1 MAFADPQAIDNLA
14 AASQNL
20 ARTSFGTESGGFTSS
35 DGVYALSIQHSGN
48 GKRKRHSIRY
58 GYVAPV
64 ADVLYPAQNV
74 IADMGVTLTVVRPA
88 AGITAAQA
96 KALADA
102 LVEWATVTSGSNL
115 TKLIAGEV

>member
-20 ARTSFGTESGGFTSS
+20 PRTSFGTESGGFKSS
-35 DGVYALSIQHSGN
+35 DGAYALSIQHSGN
-48 GKRKRHSIRY
+48 GKRLRHSVRY
-58 GYVAPV
+58 GYTAPV

-88 AGITAAQA
+88 AGITTAQA

-102 LVEWATVTSGSNL
+102 LVEWATVSTGANL